1 MNHKSIKIDRRL
13 KYALT
18 PAGVE
23 YFAPDLWV
31 GYRVRAQQ
39 IIELLN
45 DAQQGMLD
53 EDCWGLEIDRR
64 EIALVNA
71 DGNVIIVAK
80 RY

>member
-1 MNHKSIKIDRRL
+1 MNTNIKIDRRL

-18 PAGVE
+18 HAGVE
-23 YFAPDLWV
+23 YFAPDLRV

-39 IIELLN
+39 IIELL
-45 DAQQGMLD
+45 DGAQRGMPD
-53 EDCWGLEIDRR
+53 EDCWTAVVDRR

-71 DGNVIIVAK
+71 DGDVVVVAK